1 MKNLLIISALLL
13 AQFSLGQIVNIPD
26 ANFKNA
32 LVNSNCVDIDG
43 DGYGDVDA
51 DTNND
56 GEIQVN
62 EAEAVLGLNVR
73 SQDINSLE
81 GIQNFFNLTY
91 LNCGWNNLEDIDIN
105 TLLNLEVLLCEH
117 NNLTT
122 VNVDSMVNLQILS
135 VEANRNLISLDVS
148 QNINLEGLY
157 AFDTPISSLDTT
169 QNPLLEILWLG
180 INNITELDLS
190 QNGNLRRLLCH
201 TNQLTSLNIK
211 NGNNINMDTMV
222 AYSNPNLNCIMVD
235 DENASRSPCSNNL
248 FGWCP
253 GGAVYREDCNLG
265 VSDEVLNNKIT
276 TYPNPVETYISIMN
290 KSGEEIKEIKIYNI
304 IGELILDQ
312 QQHVNQLNLS
322 NLKSG
327 TYIVFFE
334 TNKSSYTKRI
344 LKK

>member
-1 MKNLLIISALLL
+1 MKNLLLSFGLFFTSFILHAQII
-13 AQFSLGQIVNIPD
+13 NIPD
-26 ANFKNA
+26 ANFKNT

-73 SQDINSLE
+73 SQDIDSLE

-91 LNCGWNNLEDIDIN
+91 LNCGWNNLEDIDVN

-190 QNGNLRRLLCH
+190 QNGNLRRLFCH
-201 TNQLTSLNIK
+201 TNQLSSLNIK
-211 NGNNINMDTMV
+211 NGNNNNMDTMV
-222 AYSNPNLNCIMVD
+222 AYSNPNLQCIMVD
-235 DENASRSPCSNNL
+235 DENASRPQCSNNL
-248 FGWCP
+248 FGWCV
-253 GGAVYREDCNLG
+253 GGGVVYSEDC
-265 VSDEVLNNKIT
+265 VLAAQNFPSLDIQLF
-276 TYPNPVETYISIMN
+276 PNPSEDMLNIQSKIPIENV
-290 KSGEEIKEIKIYNI
+290 KIYSTP
-304 IGELILDQ
+304 GVLINEYTSNSIN
-312 QQHVNQLNLS
+312 VSKLS
-322 NLKSG
+322 AGIYFVEVTIDGKR
-327 TYIVFFE
+327 V
-334 TNKSSYTKRI
+334 TKKFI
-344 LKK
+344 KM